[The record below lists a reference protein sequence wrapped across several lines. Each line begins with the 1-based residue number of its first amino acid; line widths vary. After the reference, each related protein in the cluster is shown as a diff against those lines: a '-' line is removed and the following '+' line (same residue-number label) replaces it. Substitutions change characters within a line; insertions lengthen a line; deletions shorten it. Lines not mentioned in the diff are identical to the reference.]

1 MDRIYPSFLCLLLL
15 QTSVL
20 ANNLCTFSP
29 SVQFAENNKVGA
41 VVATITTQAGVQL
54 NLSSENSDDLP
65 FGLEGNHLIATV
77 ELDFETMDSMFEVKF
92 LCTLGD
98 RKVDY
103 EILIILENINDNH
116 PKFDQKLYPASI
128 NEMSPVGA
136 TVGRFAATDADRDV
150 LYYRLTTESSYFKLK
165 LPTNPEILV
174 NAHLDYERIREVEL
188 VLEAQDTTF
197 GSSSGEASFTATS
210 TILVSIL
217 DVDNRPPW
225 YQPCRKHEVGGAVVC
240 ENAGYT
246 GRVDLNEQ
254 ETGVLTLKPG
264 PLYAIDGDSGIN
276 EAITYS
282 FLTGNGTDL
291 FEINPNTGNI
301 TMKKPADVLGPISLT
316 VLAAQ
321 RTNAYQLATTTLTIS
336 VQVKS
341 LHVPQFQR
349 PLYEAL
355 ITSKGSMAV
364 DLKSSQALQIL
375 ATDEDYS
382 STGGLNPHITYS
394 VEDSS
399 VFSIIGGY
407 LFLTEDA
414 SDGTLSLKVLAKDT
428 SNDET
433 ATAQLRVELKLS
445 SSTTTLP
452 LSTTDIMTTSV
463 GESTTNI
470 KTTVITTNPCMST
483 GISTTS
489 HSVTKISSGGFGG
502 SDMAALGATLGVLLF
517 VSLVVIGLLVYRM
530 QKGKADWKKIQEVT
544 MFRSSLGQNS
554 GGQKEGIQY
563 TNEAFQRD
571 DDRGSMGSG
580 GPDEA
585 DTGRFPPNTDWNN
598 PFKEVQQR
606 SSAPLPSLQSDGIS
620 DNGSDKTD
628 DEKDVKPILTK
639 ERRVEEGYKSV
650 WFKEDIDPNAK
661 EEVVIIPDSRE
672 EGSKYEDNEPSSSS
686 KVRNED
692 DSFQKKAPKVAFA
705 DTDLDSGLGV
715 KMEDPEED
723 SASDHNLNIDL

>member
-433 ATAQLRVELKLS
+433 ATAQLRVELKL
-445 SSTTTLP
+445 
-452 LSTTDIMTTSV
+452 
-463 GESTTNI
+463 
-470 KTTVITTNPCMST
+470 
-483 GISTTS
+483 
-489 HSVTKISSGGFGG
+489 KISSGGFGG